1 MGVAAL
7 GHRPGQSTGPAP
19 QSPVLAVTKAVA
31 SAVSGLYSESM
42 TTTQTDD
49 PAWGSFLRRLGAA
62 LSPQWLSALLDLAAA
77 IGRRLTAKPEGLY
90 EILAYESTLELA
102 DPQGKRATVSK
113 RQRISFLQNDIAA
126 FQDIVYGDGDIFA
139 GYDVAPGVA
148 ADYYRDG
155 DRWHVLISLRAT
167 KNRGDEEEFLL
178 TRTITEG
185 FTREEEWWEVELRH
199 PTHWLR
205 LTLVFPQ
212 DRSCRRASLTQRSTR
227 RTWILGPEH
236 LSTRPDGRQE
246 LRWETRNVRPLEVFT
261 VRWQW

>member
-1 MGVAAL
+1 MGRDSPEAPRREL
-7 GHRPGQSTGPAP
+7 PPAP
-19 QSPVLAVTKAVA
+19 SRKAIAPVEA
-31 SAVSGLYSESM
+31 GLYSESM

-49 PAWGSFLRRLGAA
+49 PAWGSFLRRIGAA
-62 LSPQWLSALLDLAAA
+62 LSPQWLSALLDLATAM
-77 IGRRLTAKPEGLY
+77 GRRLTAQPEGLY

-102 DPQGKRATVSK
+102 DAQGKLATVSK
-113 RQRISFLQNDIAA
+113 RQRIRFLQNDIAA

-139 GYDVAPGVA
+139 GYAATPGVA

-178 TRTITEG
+178 TRTIAEG

-212 DRSCRRASLTQRSTR
+212 DRPCRRAGLTQRSTR
-227 RTWILGPEH
+227 RTWVLGPEC
-236 LSTRPDGRQE
+236 LSTRPDGRKQ
-246 LRWETRNVRPLEVFT
+246 LRWETRNVRSLEVFT
-261 VRWQW
+261 VHWQW